1 MSKVQLSTCVRGW
14 PMIETNL
21 EKLKRAV
28 IILNRR
34 DAPIEERLARAYLF
48 GLAWIYPDA
57 AFIGHEREFDLLRD
71 EVARVY
77 YGDRAAI
84 RTRDLV
90 DLERRVLALSDTLTR
105 RPQIDPSNPLTRP
118 RSSTANGAG

>member
-1 MSKVQLSTCVRGW
+1 MTGSS
-14 PMIETNL
+14 L
-21 EKLKRAV
+21 EKLQRAV

-57 AFIGHEREFDLLRD
+57 DFAGHEREFDTLRE

-84 RTRDLV
+84 QTRYLIE
-90 DLERRVLALSDTLTR
+90 LERRVLALSAVLAPHVRKSD
-105 RPQIDPSNPLTRP
+105 
-118 RSSTANGAG
+118 